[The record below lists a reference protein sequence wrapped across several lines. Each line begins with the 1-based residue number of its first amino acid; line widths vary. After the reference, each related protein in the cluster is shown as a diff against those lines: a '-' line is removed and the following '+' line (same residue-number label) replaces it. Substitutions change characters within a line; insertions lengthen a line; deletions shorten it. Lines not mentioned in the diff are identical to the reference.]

1 METSSPDHIWIDTAN
16 GVISLARQLE
26 GAKAIAVDLEA
37 DSMHHFRERVCLVQI
52 GAPGVQAVIDP
63 LAVSD
68 LSPLRP
74 VFADDDVQ
82 KIFHGADYDIR
93 SLYRDFHIEVRNLF
107 DTQVA
112 AMFAGMRETGLDA
125 VAQRLLGVTLD
136 KRFQKKNWSRRP
148 LPREMVAY
156 AAEDVRHLVPLARLL
171 TESLSERGRLAWVLE
186 ECRLLSGV
194 RPADNDGQPLFLRFR
209 GAGTLDRRRLAVLE
223 ELLKYRVDVAAKKDR
238 PLFKV
243 MGNQAMLEIAK
254 AAPLNPTELEHTG
267 ALSTRQFQMYGT
279 DLVNAVHRGMAV
291 DEADLPIYPR
301 KRAPRVPATVPA
313 RVLRVKAWRDTRAQ
327 DLDLDPSLIC
337 TRAQMTAMAIA
348 NPKSVE
354 ALSRIPEIK
363 DWQKNA
369 FGPEI
374 IGALKANR

>member
-1 METSSPDHIWIDTAN
+1 METSSSEHIWIDTAE
-16 GVISLARQLE
+16 GVISLARRLE
-26 GAKAIAVDLEA
+26 GIRAVAVDLEG

-52 GAPGVQAVIDP
+52 GASGVQAVIDP
-63 LAVSD
+63 LSAPD

-74 VFADDDVQ
+74 MFADDGVQ

-93 SLYRDFHIEVRNLF
+93 SLYRDFQIEVHNLF

-112 AMFAGMRETGLDA
+112 AMFAGFRETGLDA

-136 KRFQKKNWSRRP
+136 KRFQKKNWSQRP

-156 AAEDVRHLVPLARLL
+156 AAEDVRHLVLLARLL
-171 TESLSERGRLAWVLE
+171 TVRLCEKDRLEWVLE

-223 ELLKYRVDVAAKKDR
+223 ELLKYRVEVAGKKDR

-243 MGNQAMLEIAK
+243 MGNQALFDIAK
-254 AAPLNPTELEHTG
+254 AAPLDSAELGRTG
-267 ALSTRQFQMYGT
+267 ALSARQFQMYGA
-279 DLVNAVHRGMAV
+279 DLLKAVSRGMRVA
-291 DEADLPIYPR
+291 EADLPVYPR
-301 KRAPRVPATVPA
+301 KRTPRVPAAVPA
-313 RVLRVKAWRDTRAQ
+313 RVLRLKAWRDARAQ
-327 DLDLDPSLIC
+327 ALDLDPSLVC
-337 TRAQMTAMAIA
+337 TRAQMTALAVG
-348 NPKSVE
+348 NPKSLE
-354 ALSRIPEIK
+354 DLSRITEIK
-363 DWQKNA
+363 DWQKTT

-374 IGALKANR
+374 LAALKSNR